1 MTEEEKMLAGERYDA
16 LDKSLLDKLDVNRL
30 RVQRYNSL
38 DAADATAMESLA
50 HEIVGRIGVQPVI
63 RQPFRCDYGSH
74 IIIGDRFFSN
84 FNLTI
89 LDEAWVRIGDD
100 VFIGPNVGIYT
111 PCHPIDA
118 KERNKGTEWAKP
130 VNIGNSVWIGGGVT
144 ICPGVTIGDDC
155 VIGAGSVVVHD
166 IPPHSVAVGNPARV
180 IKSTLKAD

>member
-1 MTEEEKMLAGERYDA
+1 MTEEEKMLAGEPYDA
-16 LDKSLLDKLDVNRL
+16 LDQSLLDKLAENKS
-30 RVQRYNSL
+30 RVQRFN
-38 DAADATAMESLA
+38 AADETDTQTKDTLI
-50 HEIVGRIGVQPVI
+50 HEILGHIGTHPVI
-63 RQPFRCDYGSH
+63 NQPLHCDYGCH
-74 IIIGDRFFSN
+74 IRIGDRFFSN

-89 LDEAWVRIGDD
+89 LDEALVTIGDD

-130 VNIGNSVWIGGGVT
+130 VTIGDSVWIGGGVT
-144 ICPGVTIGDDC
+144 ICPGVNIGDDC

-180 IKSTLKAD
+180 IKSTLKSD